1 MCQGQLL
8 AGKGKKRIRVSRAGA
23 VEASETQENWFVTL
37 TSLSFR
43 HPTHVCRV
51 EMTLSF
57 NEDVMRVSQ
66 IYVPIRVLSLEI
78 REGHY
83 AEVALCL

>member
-1 MCQGQLL
+1 
-8 AGKGKKRIRVSRAGA
+8 
-23 VEASETQENWFVTL
+23 
-37 TSLSFR
+37 
-43 HPTHVCRV
+43 
-51 EMTLSF
+51 MTLSF

-83 AEVALCL
+83 AEVALCERERGRSALSTECWSRGGFAQASMLNVMIN

>member
-1 MCQGQLL
+1 
-8 AGKGKKRIRVSRAGA
+8 
-23 VEASETQENWFVTL
+23 
-37 TSLSFR
+37 
-43 HPTHVCRV
+43 
-51 EMTLSF
+51 MTLSF

-83 AEVALCL
+83 AEVALSVCERERGMAALCFVNRMLRGAL

>member
-1 MCQGQLL
+1 
-8 AGKGKKRIRVSRAGA
+8 
-23 VEASETQENWFVTL
+23 
-37 TSLSFR
+37 
-43 HPTHVCRV
+43 
-51 EMTLSF
+51 MTLSF

-83 AEVALCL
+83 AEVALSVCERERGMLCQPNVGREGALRKQAC